1 MATEKKNAIE
11 EKPVDKK
18 IEVQDQ
24 LENAVKVQVVEEV
37 VPVQDGKDITAE
49 DVKVADT
56 VVKIKNLSIKL
67 PEEIHRKLKA
77 KCAMDGQSTGN
88 VIKRLIDDYL
98 KEQYKC

>member
-1 MATEKKNAIE
+1 MAADKKNAIE
-11 EKPVDKK
+11 EKPAVKK
-18 IEVQDQ
+18 TDAQDQ
-24 LENAVKVQVVEEV
+24 LENAVNVQVVEEI
-37 VPVQDGKDITAE
+37 VPVREGKDITAE

-88 VIKRLIDDYL
+88 VLKQLIDDYIRGA
-98 KEQYKC
+98 